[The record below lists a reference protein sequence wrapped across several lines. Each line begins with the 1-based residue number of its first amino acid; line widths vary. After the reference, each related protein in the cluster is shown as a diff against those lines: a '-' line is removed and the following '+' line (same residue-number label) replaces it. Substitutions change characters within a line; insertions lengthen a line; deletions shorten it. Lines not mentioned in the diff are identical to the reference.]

1 MDLIEKIGPIL
12 GIVAFFGLA
21 FLAFLIFQQSRE
33 VRRLREW
40 AGRSPE
46 RAQEADEAT
55 SAAAEVRGELGE
67 EEPEPGRFG
76 RIYDGIAAAVI
87 PRWESFDRSLPIDGR
102 YLLAALGAGL
112 IAAMV
117 LTSGFGLVGGG
128 EGGEG
133 GKGGAAK
140 QQKEKEQP
148 AEVAVLNATQ
158 VSGIQ
163 GVPGLASK
171 VASEVVKP
179 TEFDVAVEDNASSG
193 FAETVVMFEPG
204 AEEQAADLAGAVSE
218 QLGETPVDPMDEGI
232 REKAEGATLALVIGQ
247 DDSEF

>member
-55 SAAAEVRGELGE
+55 SAAAEVRGELSE
-67 EEPEPGRFG
+67 EEREPGVFG
-76 RIYDGIAAAVI
+76 RIYDRVAAVVI
-87 PRWESFDRSLPIDGR
+87 PRWESLDRRLPIDGR

-112 IAAMV
+112 IVAVV
-117 LTSGFGLVGGG
+117 LTSGFGLVGGD
-128 EGGEG
+128 GGDG
-133 GKGGAAK
+133 GKRDAAK
-140 QQKEKEQP
+140 QQKEKQEP
-148 AEVAVLNATQ
+148 ADVAVLNATQ

-204 AEEQAADLAGAVSE
+204 AEEPADELAAAVSE
-218 QLGETPVDPMDEGI
+218 QLGETPVEPMDEGI